1 MFMPMLDRRSLLRAG
16 AATAGT
22 ASLGGLAAPALGQD
36 ARAGTMRFVPQANL
50 TSLDPVWTTATVTSN
65 HGYYVFDT
73 LYAVDAQNR
82 PRPQMVEGHEVLE
95 DGRRWRFRLREGLR
109 FHDGEPVRAAD
120 CIASIKRWSVRD
132 PFGQL
137 LARTVAEWRALD
149 DRSFEARLNRPFPL
163 MLDALAKPDASV
175 CFIMPER
182 LAATDPTRGV
192 TEMIG
197 SGPYR
202 FLPGEYNSGSRVVYE
217 KFDGYVPRQEP
228 PERASGGKVA
238 HLRRIEWHVIPDA
251 STAAAALINGEVDWW
266 ERPLSDLRPMLSR
279 NREIRQE
286 ILDVEGRLALM
297 RLNCLQPPF
306 DDVRLRRAVR
316 LSVMQ
321 ENYMRAAQGDDAS
334 LWSDCRSL
342 YPRRTPYYRDHP
354 DLMPGSLD
362 AARAAL
368 RDAGY
373 SNGKVVIINPTDFPD
388 IGPLGQVTADAL
400 RRIGMNVELAESDW
414 GTVIQRRNS
423 REPVERG
430 GWSIFHTTGSS
441 NTYGSP
447 AMSPLIRGQ
456 GEAGWFGWW
465 KSDRAEAL
473 TAEWI
478 DAPDDATRA
487 RSAGEL
493 GRLALD
499 EVATI
504 PLGQF
509 TIRTAFRRNL
519 TGMLEGSTPYPWNI
533 RRV

>member
-1 MFMPMLDRRSLLRAG
+1 MDRRTLLRGG
-16 AATAGT
+16 AALAAGP
-22 ASLGGLAAPALGQD
+22 ALAAPALSQD
-36 ARAGTMRFVPQANL
+36 ARATTLRFVPQANL
-50 TSLDPVWTTATVTSN
+50 SSLDPIWTTATVTTN
-65 HGYYVFDT
+65 HGYHVFDT
-73 LYAVDAQNR
+73 LYAADAANR
-82 PRPQMVEGHEVLE
+82 AQPQMAEGHEVMD
-95 DGRRWRFRLREGLR
+95 DGLRWRFRLREGLR

-120 CIASIKRWSVRD
+120 CIASVQRWCVRD

-137 LARTVAEWRALD
+137 LARAVAEWRAVD
-149 DRSFEARLNRPFPL
+149 DRTFEARLHRPFPL
-163 MLDALAKPDASV
+163 ILDALAKPDASV

-182 LAATDPTRGV
+182 LASQDANRAI
-192 TEMIG
+192 TEMTG

-202 FLPGEYNSGSRVVYE
+202 FVAGEYNSGSRVVYE
-217 KFDGYVPRQEP
+217 RFDRYVPRQEP
-228 PERASGGKVA
+228 PQRAAGAKIARMS
-238 HLRRIEWHVIPDA
+238 RIEWNVIPDP

-266 ERPLSDLRPMLSR
+266 ERPLSDLRPMLAR

-286 ILDVEGRLALM
+286 ILDREGRLALM

-306 DDVRLRRAVR
+306 DDVRMRRAVR
-316 LSVMQ
+316 LSVIQ
-321 ENYMRAAQGDDAS
+321 DNYMRAAQGDDTA
-334 LWSDCRSL
+334 LWTDCRSL
-342 YPRRTPYYRDHP
+342 FPKRTAYYRDNP

-368 RDAGY
+368 REAGY
-373 SNGKVVIINPTDFPD
+373 ANGKVVVINPTDYPD

-414 GTVIQRRNS
+414 GTVVQRRTS
-423 REPVERG
+423 REAVERG
-430 GWSIFHTTGSS
+430 GWSLFHTTGSA
-441 NTYGSP
+441 NTYSSP

-473 TAEWI
+473 TTEWI
-478 DAPDDATRA
+478 DAPDDAARA
-487 RSAGEL
+487 RAAEAL

-509 TIRTAFRRNL
+509 TVRTAFRRNL
-519 TGMLEGSTPYPWNI
+519 TDFLEGSTPYPWNV
-533 RRV
+533 RRT

>member
-1 MFMPMLDRRSLLRAG
+1 MNRRSLLRAG
-16 AATAGT
+16 AGVALMGGT
-22 ASLGGLAAPALGQD
+22 GGLAAPALGQD
-36 ARAGTMRFVPQANL
+36 MRARTLRFVPQANL

-73 LYAVDAQNR
+73 LYAVDARNR
-82 PRPQMVEGHEVLE
+82 PQPQMAEGHEVLD

-120 CIASIKRWSVRD
+120 CVASIKRWSVRD

-137 LARTVAEWRALD
+137 MARRVEEWRVID
-149 DRSFEARLNRPFPL
+149 DRSFEARLSRPFPL

-175 CFIMPER
+175 CFMMPER
-182 LAATDPTRGV
+182 LAATESTRAV
-192 TEMIG
+192 TEMVG

-238 HLRRIEWHVIPDA
+238 HMQRIEWHVIPDA
-251 STAAAALINGEVDWW
+251 STAAAALNNGEVDWW
-266 ERPLSDLRPMLSR
+266 ERPLSDLRPMLAR

-286 ILDVEGRLALM
+286 ILDVEGRMALM

-306 DDVRLRRAVR
+306 NDVRLRQAVR
-316 LSVMQ
+316 LSAIQ
-321 ENYMRAAQGDDAS
+321 ENYMRAAQGDDTS
-334 LWSDCRSL
+334 VWTDTRSL
-342 YPRRTPYYRDHP
+342 FPKRTPYYKDHP

-368 RDAGY
+368 REAGY
-373 SNGKVVIINPTDFPD
+373 ANQKVVIINPTDFPD
-388 IGPLGQVTADAL
+388 IGPLGQVTNDAL

-430 GWSIFHTTGSS
+430 GWSIFHTTGTS

-465 KSDRAEAL
+465 KSDKAEAL
-473 TAEWI
+473 TAEWL
-478 DAPDDATRA
+478 DAPDEAGRA
-487 RSAGEL
+487 RAAEAL
-493 GRLALD
+493 NRLALE
-499 EVATI
+499 EVSTV

-509 TIRTAFRRNL
+509 TIRTAFRRDL
-519 TGMLEGSTPYPWNI
+519 TGLLEGSTPYPWSV
-533 RRV
+533 RRS

>member
-1 MFMPMLDRRSLLRAG
+1 MRRRTLLGASLGAG
-16 AATAGT
+16 AA
-22 ASLGGLAAPALGQD
+22 SLAAPSVAQD
-36 ARAGTMRFVPQANL
+36 MRAQTLRFVPQANL
-50 TSLDPVWTTATVTSN
+50 TSLDPIWTTATVTSN

-73 LYAVDAQNR
+73 LYATDASNR
-82 PRPQMVEGHEVLE
+82 PRPQMAEGHEVLD
-95 DGRRWRFRLREGLR
+95 DGKRWRFRLREGLR

-120 CIASIKRWSVRD
+120 CVASIRRWCVRD

-137 LARTVAEWRALD
+137 LARAVAEWRVLD
-149 DRSFEARLNRPFPL
+149 DRGFEARLHRPFPL
-163 MLDALAKPDASV
+163 ILDALAKPDASV

-182 LAATDPTRGV
+182 LASAEATRAI

-202 FLPGEYNSGSRVVYE
+202 FVAEGYNSGSRVLYE

-251 STAAAALINGEVDWW
+251 STAAAALTNGEVDWW
-266 ERPLSDLRPMLSR
+266 ERPLSDLQPMLAR
-279 NREIRQE
+279 NREIRRE
-286 ILDVEGRLALM
+286 ILDVEGRMALM

-306 DDVRLRRAVR
+306 NDVRLRRAVR
-316 LSVMQ
+316 LSVIQ
-321 ENYMRAAQGDDAS
+321 ENYMRAAQGDDTS
-334 LWSDCRSL
+334 TWTDTRSL
-342 YPRRTPYYRDHP
+342 FPKRTPYYKDNP

-362 AARAAL
+362 QARAAL
-368 RDAGY
+368 REAGY
-373 SNGKVVIINPTDFPD
+373 AGEKVVIINPTDFPD
-388 IGPLGQVTADAL
+388 IGPLGQVTGDAL

-465 KSDRAEAL
+465 KSDRAEEL
-473 TAEWI
+473 TTAWL
-478 DAPDDATRA
+478 DAPDEAGRA
-487 RSAGEL
+487 RAAEAL

-519 TGMLEGSTPYPWNI
+519 TGLLEGSTPYPWNI
-533 RRV
+533 RRG

>member
-1 MFMPMLDRRSLLRAG
+1 MFRMLRRTLLRASAG
-16 AATAGT
+16 ATFA
-22 ASLGGLAAPALGQD
+22 GGLAAPALGQD
-36 ARAGTMRFVPQANL
+36 ARARTLRFVPQANL
-50 TSLDPVWTTATVTSN
+50 TSLDPIWTTATVTGN
-65 HGYYVFDT
+65 HGYHVFDT
-73 LYAVDAQNR
+73 LYATDARNR
-82 PRPQMVEGHEVLE
+82 PQPQMAEGHEMLD
-95 DGRRWRFRLREGLR
+95 DGKRWRFRLREGLR

-120 CIASIKRWSVRD
+120 CIASIKRWTVRD

-137 LARTVAEWRALD
+137 LARAVAEWRVLD

-163 MLDALAKPDASV
+163 ILDALAKPDASV

-182 LAATDPTRGV
+182 LAATDSTRAV
-192 TEMIG
+192 TEMVG

-202 FLPGEYNSGSRVVYE
+202 FIPGEYNSGSRVLYE

-228 PERASGGKVA
+228 PERASGGKIA
-238 HLRRIEWHVIPDA
+238 HMQRIEWHVIPDA
-251 STAAAALINGEVDWW
+251 STAAAALTNGEVDWW
-266 ERPLSDLRPMLSR
+266 ERPLSDLQPMLAR
-279 NREIRQE
+279 NREIRRE
-286 ILDVEGRLALM
+286 ILDVEGRMALM

-321 ENYMRAAQGDDAS
+321 ENYMRAAQGDDTS
-334 LWSDCRSL
+334 VWTDTRSL
-342 YPRRTPYYRDHP
+342 FPKRTPYYKDNP

-368 RDAGY
+368 REAGY

-388 IGPLGQVTADAL
+388 IGPLGQVTGDAL
-400 RRIGMNVELAESDW
+400 RRIGMNVEMAESDW

-478 DAPDDATRA
+478 DAPDEASRA
-487 RSAGEL
+487 RIAGEI

-519 TGMLEGSTPYPWNI
+519 TGLLEGSTPYPWNI
-533 RRV
+533 RRA